1 MHRIDYPETRTAE
14 GYCAQISM
22 DESADH
28 RTVKYRLDL
37 FQTEQ
42 DRGSKRIKLAESLA
56 RSSASDDIDSF
67 LQEYAQSMEEV
78 DQSLHQLL
86 LRRTDFM
93 SKWSVYDFAK
103 RIWSVRLPAE
113 TTECKWVDDE
123 IPKADQ
129 TFCQHISNLVF
140 KASVRMEE
148 IVPWG
153 EQQKRWLVSY
163 VLSPNCSFPNRQR
176 SICGITD
183 KKFRDA
189 EHARSYLDRRKAWL
203 EKHFF
208 RELNP
213 VIPVEYE
220 KYFLLSGAK
229 LPIYS
234 YESD

>member
-1 MHRIDYPETRTAE
+1 MHRIDYPETHTTE
-14 GYCAQISM
+14 GYCSQISM
-22 DESADH
+22 EESADH

-42 DRGSKRIKLAESLA
+42 DRASKRIKQVESLA
-56 RSSASDDIDSF
+56 RSASADEIDGF

-93 SKWSVYDFAK
+93 SKWSVYDFAR
-103 RIWSVRLPAE
+103 RILNVRLPAE
-113 TTECKWVDDE
+113 TTKCKWVDDE
-123 IPKADQ
+123 TPKKDQ

-140 KASVRMEE
+140 KADLRMEE
-148 IVPWG
+148 IVPRG

-163 VLSPNCSFPNRQR
+163 ALSPNCSFPNSQR

-189 EHARSYLDRRKAWL
+189 EHARSYLARRKAWL
-203 EKHFF
+203 EKRFF

-213 VIPVEYE
+213 VIPMEYE

>member
-1 MHRIDYPETRTAE
+1 MHRIDYPETRTTE
-14 GYCAQISM
+14 GYCSQISM
-22 DESADH
+22 EESADH

-42 DRGSKRIKLAESLA
+42 DRASKRIKQVESLA
-56 RSSASDDIDSF
+56 RSASADEIDGF
-67 LQEYAQSMEEV
+67 LQAYAQSMEEV

-93 SKWSVYDFAK
+93 SKWSVYDFAR
-103 RIWSVRLPAE
+103 RIRGVRLPAE

-153 EQQKRWLVSY
+153 EQNKHWLVSY
-163 VLSPNCSFPNRQR
+163 VLSPNYSFPNSPR

-183 KKFRDA
+183 KKYRDA
-189 EHARSYLDRRKAWL
+189 DHARSYLDRRKAWL

-208 RELNP
+208 RELKP

>member
-14 GYCAQISM
+14 GYCSQISM
-22 DESADH
+22 EESADH

-37 FQTEQ
+37 FPAEQ
-42 DRGSKRIKLAESLA
+42 DRASKRIKQVESLA
-56 RSSASDDIDSF
+56 RSASADEIDGF
-67 LQEYAQSMEEV
+67 LQAYAQSMEEV

-93 SKWSVYDFAK
+93 SKWSVYEFARK
-103 RIWSVRLPAE
+103 IRSVRLPAE

-153 EQQKRWLVSY
+153 EQNKHWLVSY
-163 VLSPNCSFPNRQR
+163 VLSPNYSFPNSPR

-183 KKFRDA
+183 KKYRDA
-189 EHARSYLDRRKAWL
+189 DHARSYLDRRKAWL

-208 RELNP
+208 RELKP

>member
-1 MHRIDYPETRTAE
+1 MYRIDYPESRTSE
-14 GYCAQISM
+14 GYCAQINVK
-22 DESADH
+22 ESDDH
-28 RTVKYRLDL
+28 STVKYRLDL

-42 DRGSKRIKLAESLA
+42 GRTASINLVESLA
-56 RSSASDDIDSF
+56 RSASADEIDSF
-67 LQEYAQSMEEV
+67 LKEYTQNMEDV

-86 LRRTDFM
+86 MRRTDFM
-93 SKWSVYDFAK
+93 SKWSVYDFAR
-103 RIWSVRLPAE
+103 RILNINLPAK

-123 IPKADQ
+123 NSKEDQ

-163 VLSPNCSFPNRQR
+163 VLSPNCSFPNSQR

-183 KKFRDA
+183 KKYKDA
-189 EHARSYLDRRKAWL
+189 DHARTYLDRRKAWL

-208 RELNP
+208 RELKP